1 MCLFVPP
8 LHILVLY
15 MLLIV
20 FSTTN
25 LADVVDLRGNS
36 GAAIKHYL
44 LVCVLG
50 GLFFNGRIFTPVAT
64 RRGFC
69 RVLCIVQSAVALSHS
84 LTASTHQEYPGNI
97 SWILQHCVFVRLK
110 LMSQEM
116 CT

>member
-1 MCLFVPP
+1 MNFEQRQFGIVLFSACAFCTP

-25 LADVVDLRGNS
+25 LADVVDLRGNR

-50 GLFFNGRIFTPVAT
+50 GLFEQSYIHT
-64 RRGFC
+64 RGNTKGFVVFC
-69 RVLCIVQSAVALSHS
+69 ALCECSSSFSLSDC
-84 LTASTHQEYPGNI
+84 L
-97 SWILQHCVFVRLK
+97 
-110 LMSQEM
+110 
-116 CT
+116 